1 MNFIAIQIAPLKVE
15 IEGEGKEQKI
25 ILVIEEEKVVM
36 EAKET
41 IMNQENLEIILNMK
55 TNQEDMEEKSIDR
68 EDMDIQEK
76 EKEVMR
82 KVPVPLYLMRKFIK
96 IKPRMKEGRI
106 ELSEVDLNIQFK
118 SLMIETNF

>member
-1 MNFIAIQIAPLKVE
+1 
-15 IEGEGKEQKI
+15 
-25 ILVIEEEKVVM
+25 
-36 EAKET
+36 
-41 IMNQENLEIILNMK
+41 
-55 TNQEDMEEKSIDR
+55 
-68 EDMDIQEK
+68 
-76 EKEVMR
+76 MR